1 MEEQRKYQRFLTT
14 FPVRIKQ
21 ITPDRKKVFEFQTKN
36 ISASGAFI
44 DTKTPFSEGTRIK
57 MDLIAK
63 SKKIK
68 DLTGAQSLIE
78 CEGVI
83 IRSTPEGI
91 AICFDKNCHIL
102 SLKNSNS

>member
-1 MEEQRKYQRFLTT
+1 MEERRKFQRFPTS
-14 FPVRIKQ
+14 FPVIIKQ
-21 ITPDRKKVFEFQTKN
+21 ITPDRKEVFEFQTRN

-44 DTKTPFSEGTRIK
+44 DTSCPFAEGTRIK
-57 MDLIAK
+57 MDLIAR

-83 IRSTPEGI
+83 IRSAPTGI
-91 AICFDKNCHIL
+91 AICFDKDCQIL
-102 SLKNSNS
+102 SLKNSSS

>member
-1 MEEQRKYQRFLTT
+1 MEERRKYQRFLTT

-44 DTKTPFSEGTRIK
+44 DTKSPFSEGTRIK

-63 SKKIK
+63 SKKIEE
-68 DLTGAQSLIE
+68 LTGAQSLIE
-78 CEGVI
+78 CEGCVV
-83 IRSTPEGI
+83 RATPTGI
-91 AICFDKNCHIL
+91 AICFDKDCQIL
-102 SLKNSNS
+102 SLKTSSS

>member
-1 MEEQRKYQRFLTT
+1 MEEQRKYQRFSTI

-21 ITPDRKKVFEFQTKN
+21 ITPDQKEVFELKARN

-44 DTKTPFSEGTRIK
+44 DTNSPFAEGTRVK

-63 SKKIK
+63 SKRIK
-68 DLTGAQSLIE
+68 NLTGAQVLIE

-83 IRSTPEGI
+83 IRSTPTGI
-91 AICFDKNCHIL
+91 AICFDKDCQIL
-102 SLKNSNS
+102 SLKNSSS

>member
-1 MEEQRKYQRFLTT
+1 MEERRKYQRFYIS

-21 ITPDRKKVFEFQTKN
+21 TILNRKQVFEFQANN

-44 DTKTPFSEGTRIK
+44 DTNSPFAEGIRIK

-63 SKKIK
+63 SERIK
-68 DLTGAQSLIE
+68 DLTGAQGLIE

-83 IRSTPEGI
+83 IRSTPTGM
-91 AICFDKNCHIL
+91 AICFDKECQIW
-102 SLKNSNS
+102 SLKTSNP

>member
-1 MEEQRKYQRFLTT
+1 MEERRKYQRFPTT

-21 ITPDRKKVFEFQTKN
+21 ITPDRKKVFELQTRN

-44 DTKTPFSEGTRIK
+44 DTKSPFSEGTRIK

-63 SKKIK
+63 SKKIEK
-68 DLTGAQSLIE
+68 LTGAQSLIE

-91 AICFDKNCHIL
+91 AICFDKNCQIL